1 MSSKDRPPRRH
12 GGTAIANPKLAEEG
26 TLAQINFNIKKVF
39 LFEVTIEGQSLVEF
53 RMEETEL
60 RDGNTIGEA
69 KSEAHGAGRLVADSG
84 YPYESSRVYYI
95 REVLRAR
102 TVF

>member
-1 MSSKDRPPRRH
+1 M
-12 GGTAIANPKLAEEG
+12 
-26 TLAQINFNIKKVF
+26 
-39 LFEVTIEGQSLVEF
+39 TIEGQSLVEF
-53 RMEETEL
+53 RMEETEF
-60 RDGNTIGEA
+60 RDGNTIGEE

>member
-1 MSSKDRPPRRH
+1 
-12 GGTAIANPKLAEEG
+12 
-26 TLAQINFNIKKVF
+26 
-39 LFEVTIEGQSLVEF
+39 
-53 RMEETEL
+53 MEETEL

>member
-1 MSSKDRPPRRH
+1 M
-12 GGTAIANPKLAEEG
+12 
-26 TLAQINFNIKKVF
+26 
-39 LFEVTIEGQSLVEF
+39 TIEGQSLVEF
-53 RMEETEL
+53 RMEETEF

-95 REVLRAR
+95 LY
-102 TVF
+102 

>member
-1 MSSKDRPPRRH
+1 M
-12 GGTAIANPKLAEEG
+12 
-26 TLAQINFNIKKVF
+26 
-39 LFEVTIEGQSLVEF
+39 TIEGQSLVEF
-53 RMEETEL
+53 RIEETEF

-69 KSEAHGAGRLVADSG
+69 KSDEAHGAGRLVADSG
-84 YPYESSRVYYI
+84 YPYDSSRVYYI